1 MPDNRIRP
9 KGRNPANQES
19 ELFKRLTRLFSGPIV
34 NYRSQSGRRI
44 RRQHLDKYSSRFK
57 SASGQQF
64 KKTLYNPLDQ
74 IATNAIA
81 NQRRSERYIDFD
93 QMEYMPEIAS
103 TMDIYAD
110 EMTTYS
116 DLKPMLNIRCA
127 NEEIKAV
134 LDTLYNSILNIQ
146 YNLFGWSRT
155 MCKYGDFFLYLDI
168 DEKFGVKSVLSLP
181 IQEIERLEG
190 QDATNP
196 TYLQYQW
203 NSAGMTFEN
212 WQIAHFRVLG
222 NDKYQPYGTSILE
235 PARRI
240 WRQLTLMED
249 AMMAYRVVRS
259 SERRVFKIDV
269 GAIPPNEVEQ
279 YMEKVVTQLKRHSVV
294 DPSTGRIDLRYN
306 PMSIE
311 EDYFIPVRAGSQTEI
326 TNLAGA
332 QNITAID
339 DIKYLRDKLFSALK
353 IPQAYLAMGEGA
365 AEDKTT
371 LAQKDIRFARTIQRL
386 QRVIIAELE
395 KIGIIHLYTLG
406 FRGDD
411 LLSFKLSLNNP
422 SKIAELQEIE
432 HWKQKFDIAGSATE
446 GYFSRR
452 WVAENIFGMSHEEF
466 IRNQREMYYDRKH
479 DASLQAVA
487 EAQAAGETGGLGG
500 DLDLGGE
507 GGELDLGDDALGG
520 PEEIPASD
528 AGTDLD
534 LGDSE
539 PGVTDTAGDE
549 SPLLAVP
556 PGSRNDKRTKRTYE
570 KSTYT
575 PVKNDRRRDM
585 GPRNRNYAA
594 KRSAEKSS
602 PTIRNVFPGSEINT
616 IPSLAKGIYE
626 EEQPTYKVN
635 EQFEE
640 KKLFELNGSIQ
651 SILDNLDKKFIL
663 TEQKDEE

>member
-1 MPDNRIRP
+1 MAERRNPK
-9 KGRNPANQES
+9 KGRNPANEQS

-34 NYRSQSGRRI
+34 NYRSQTGRRI
-44 RRQHLDKYSSRFK
+44 RRQHLDKFSSRFR

-64 KKTLYNPLDQ
+64 KKAQYNPLDT
-74 IATNAIA
+74 IASNAIG
-81 NQRRSERYIDFD
+81 NQRRAERYVDFD

-116 DLKPMLNIRCA
+116 ALRPMLNIKCP
-127 NEEIKAV
+127 NEEIRAV
-134 LDTLYNSILNIQ
+134 LHILYSNVLNVE

-168 DEKFGVKSVLSLP
+168 DEKYGITSCIALP
-181 IQEIERLEG
+181 SAEIERLEG
-190 QDATNP
+190 MDATNP
-196 TYLQYQW
+196 NYVQYQW
-203 NSAGMTFEN
+203 NTAGMTFEN
-212 WQIAHFRVLG
+212 WQISHFRILG
-222 NDKYQPYGTSILE
+222 NDKYAPYGTSILE

-269 GAIPPNEVEQ
+269 GAVPPNEVEQ
-279 YMEKVVTQLKRHSVV
+279 FMEKIVTQLKRHSVV
-294 DPSTGRIDLRYN
+294 NPTTGRVDLRYN

-311 EDYFIPVRAGSQTEI
+311 EDYFIPVRAGSATEI
-326 TNLAGA
+326 QSLAGA

-386 QRVIIAELE
+386 QRVIIAELT

-411 LLSFKLSLNNP
+411 LLAFELQLNNP
-422 SKIAELQEIE
+422 SKIAELQELE

-446 GYFSRR
+446 GFFSRR
-452 WVAENIFGMSHEEF
+452 WVSEHIFGMSHEDF
-466 IRNQREMYYDRKH
+466 VRNQREMYFDRKQ
-479 DASLQAVA
+479 DAALQAVA
-487 EAQAAGETGGLGG
+487 EAAAAGETGGGLGGGLGG
-500 DLDLGGE
+500 DLGGAPGGDLGG
-507 GGELDLGDDALGG
+507 DLGGDDAAGG
-520 PEEIPASD
+520 PAEMPAGD
-528 AGTDLD
+528 AG
-534 LGDSE
+534 G
-539 PGVTDTAGDE
+539 GDE

-556 PGSRNDKRTKRTYE
+556 PGSRDAKKLSVYDKSSYVRKDGSRDGRKSGARTR
-570 KSTYT
+570 S
-575 PVKNDRRRDM
+575 
-585 GPRNRNYAA
+585 YAS
-594 KRSAEKSS
+594 KYSKEKSS
-602 PTIRNVFPGSEINT
+602 STIRNTVPGLTDLRTLAN
-616 IPSLAKGIYE
+616 PSIGSGIYE
-626 EEQPTYKVN
+626 QDESTYNLREQTEED
-635 EQFEE
+635 
-640 KKLFELNGSIQ
+640 KLFTVNSSIKV
-651 SILDNLDKKFIL
+651 LLEGLENNNKDLV
-663 TEQKDEE
+663 EQKDES